1 MQNAPL
7 TFAKDAFRLRP
18 RAIAD
23 PRRIKTSGLELEAQT
38 HHGLVFLG
46 IGT

>member
-18 RAIAD
+18 RAIAG
-23 PRRIKTSGLELEAQT
+23 PMLLELEA
-38 HHGLVFLG
+38 HAHSGLVFLG
-46 IGT
+46 IRT